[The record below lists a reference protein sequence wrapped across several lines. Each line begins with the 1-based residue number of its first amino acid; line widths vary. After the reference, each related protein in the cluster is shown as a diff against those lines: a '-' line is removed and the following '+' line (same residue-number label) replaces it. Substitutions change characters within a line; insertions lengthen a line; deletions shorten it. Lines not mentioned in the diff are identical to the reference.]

1 MKAGI
6 KSYKSAQERLN
17 RYVRD
22 HEMRPSKVRNMV
34 LEQVLALP
42 QPFTA
47 EQLIE
52 TCAAEHIS
60 VGTVYNALNLF
71 LDAHILHAYKR
82 QEGQRATEYELIAAA
97 SNKIQMICKKCGR
110 VQNVSATG
118 ITSAIKDHKFSN
130 FNMQHFTLYVYG
142 DCKICRIK
150 TIGRLRG

>member
-52 TCAAEHIS
+52 TCAADHIS

-97 SNKIQMICKKCGR
+97 SNKIQMICKKC
-110 VQNVSATG
+110 
-118 ITSAIKDHKFSN
+118 
-130 FNMQHFTLYVYG
+130 
-142 DCKICRIK
+142 
-150 TIGRLRG
+150 